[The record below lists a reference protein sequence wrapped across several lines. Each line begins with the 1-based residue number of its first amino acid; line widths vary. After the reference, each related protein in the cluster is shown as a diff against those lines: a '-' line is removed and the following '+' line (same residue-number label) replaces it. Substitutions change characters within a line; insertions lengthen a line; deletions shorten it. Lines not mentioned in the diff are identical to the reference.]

1 MDRENEGPGPHE
13 VGSDPQEGPSFS
25 ACLENQTQVTHFEVA
40 ETAVNEFG
48 RPAAASSAEVALVEE
63 SGSDTAHR
71 RISGDAGAVDPGA
84 YD

>member
-1 MDRENEGPGPHE
+1 

-25 ACLENQTQVTHFEVA
+25 AGFENQTQVAHFEVA

-48 RPAAASSAEVALVEE
+48 RSAAGSSGEVAFVEE
-63 SGSDTAHR
+63 GGSNTAHR